1 MALFPFMRPP
11 ASRSSVTA
19 TGRHV
24 LLSTPSLGS
33 APHTGRSSVEGRE
46 LRGRVEPVSPEAS
59 WVPGS
64 WLAFPGH
71 LWSRVVP

>member
-1 MALFPFMRPP
+1 MTLFPFMRPP

-19 TGRHV
+19 TGPHV
-24 LLSTPSLGS
+24 VPSTPSLGC
-33 APHTGRSSVEGRE
+33 APHTVHSSVEGWE
-46 LRGRVEPVSPEAS
+46 LQGRVEPVSPEAS

-64 WLAFPGH
+64 WLALPGR